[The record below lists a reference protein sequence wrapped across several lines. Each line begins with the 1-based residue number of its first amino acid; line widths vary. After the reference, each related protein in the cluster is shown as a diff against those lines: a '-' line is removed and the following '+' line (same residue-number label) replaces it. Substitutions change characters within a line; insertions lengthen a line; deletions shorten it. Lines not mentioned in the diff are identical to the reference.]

1 MRIESLPFVAYAY
14 TRVLRVTNYADNAG
28 GAQTSSPPSFSP
40 SFFDV
45 STYIL
50 LQRYDVVAKR
60 RRREENSVATRGNG
74 LKENEGFVRR
84 SIVYV
89 YV

>member
-28 GAQTSSPPSFSP
+28 GAQTSSPPFLLPFST
-40 SFFDV
+40 SRRTFF
-45 STYIL
+45 S
-50 LQRYDVVAKR
+50 QRYDVVAKR
-60 RRREENSVATRGNG
+60 REREENSVATRGNG

>member
-28 GAQTSSPPSFSP
+28 GAEISSPL

-50 LQRYDVVAKR
+50 LSTLR
-60 RRREENSVATRGNG
+60 RRREEKRKRREQCRYTR
-74 LKENEGFVRR
+74 
-84 SIVYV
+84 
-89 YV
+89 

>member
-1 MRIESLPFVAYAY
+1 MGRSGANRVAPVRRVCIYAR
-14 TRVLRVTNYADNAG
+14 TRVTNYADNAG

-50 LQRYDVVAKR
+50 LSTLR
-60 RRREENSVATRGNG
+60 RRREEKRKRREQCRYTR
-74 LKENEGFVRR
+74 
-84 SIVYV
+84 
-89 YV
+89 

>member
-1 MRIESLPFVAYAY
+1 MRIESLPFVAYTY

-50 LQRYDVVAKR
+50 LSTLR
-60 RRREENSVATRGNG
+60 RRREEKRKRREQCRYTR
-74 LKENEGFVRR
+74 
-84 SIVYV
+84 
-89 YV
+89 

>member
-28 GAQTSSPPSFSP
+28 GASRRTFFS
-40 SFFDV
+40 
-45 STYIL
+45 
-50 LQRYDVVAKR
+50 QRYDVVAKR
-60 RRREENSVATRGNG
+60 RGREENSVATRGNG

>member
-14 TRVLRVTNYADNAG
+14 TRVLRVTNYVDNAG

-50 LQRYDVVAKR
+50 LSTLR
-60 RRREENSVATRGNG
+60 RRREEKRKRREQCRYTR
-74 LKENEGFVRR
+74 
-84 SIVYV
+84 
-89 YV
+89 

>member
-14 TRVLRVTNYADNAG
+14 TSVLRVTNYADNAG

-50 LQRYDVVAKR
+50 LSTLR
-60 RRREENSVATRGNG
+60 RRREEKRKRREQCRYTR
-74 LKENEGFVRR
+74 
-84 SIVYV
+84 
-89 YV
+89 

>member
-50 LQRYDVVAKR
+50 LSTLR
-60 RRREENSVATRGNG
+60 RRREEKRKRREQCRYTR
-74 LKENEGFVRR
+74 
-84 SIVYV
+84 
-89 YV
+89 